1 MEEEQVRSI
10 WSESSKRPRFPT
22 LENDIKTDVLIIGGG
37 MAGILCAYK
46 LKEAGVDYA
55 LLEAD
60 RILGG
65 VSAGTTAKITLQHG
79 LIYDSLIRK
88 YDKSTARLY
97 LEANFEALADYRRM
111 CARIDCDYRETDA
124 YVYSKSGRK
133 KLEDEVHAYGEIGY
147 PAELCDKVSLP
158 IYTDGAVRVKEQAQF
173 HPLKF
178 GFAVSKELNI
188 YENSRVTELQKGGAT
203 ANGHRISAKHI
214 IVATHFPILN
224 KHGLYPLKMYQHRS
238 YVIALENA
246 EKVDGMYVDEAEC
259 GMSFRNYGKYLLIGG
274 GDHRTGKS
282 GGGWRELENF
292 YKKRYT
298 GAREAARWA
307 AQDCMTLDG
316 MPYIGRYS
324 KHTDGIYVATGF
336 NKWGMSLSMAAASL
350 LTDLITGH
358 DGKYTEV
365 FSPSRSILHP
375 KLLTNALETTKNL
388 LTPTVPRCPHLGC
401 ALKYNKAEHSWDC
414 PCHGSRF
421 DEDGKLLD
429 GPATA
434 DLKRKTKE
442 KPDA

>member
-1 MEEEQVRSI
+1 MEEQRLKSI
-10 WSESSKRPRFPT
+10 WSKSAKRPEFPT
-22 LENDIKTDVLIIGGG
+22 LDTDLKTDVLIIGGG
-37 MAGILCAYK
+37 MAGVLCAYK
-46 LKEAGVDYA
+46 LKEAGIDYA
-55 LLEAD
+55 LVEAD

-79 LIYDSLIRK
+79 LIYDSLINK

-111 CARIDCDYRETDA
+111 CARIECDYRETDA
-124 YVYSKSGRK
+124 YVYSRSGRK
-133 KLEDEVHAYGEIGY
+133 KLEDELRAYSEIGY
-147 PAELCDKVSLP
+147 PAELCEKVSLP
-158 IYTDGAVRVKEQAQF
+158 IHTDGAIRVREQAEF

-178 GFAVSKELNI
+178 GFAVAKELKI
-188 YENSRVTELQKGGAT
+188 YEHTRVTELKKGAAV
-203 ANGHRISAKHI
+203 ANGHTITAESI

-238 YVIALENA
+238 YVIALEGA
-246 EKVDGMYVDEAEC
+246 ETTDGMYVDEDEC
-259 GMSFRNYGKYLLIGG
+259 GMSFRSYEKYLLIGG
-274 GDHRTGKS
+274 GDHRTGKQ
-282 GGGWRELENF
+282 GGGWRELVSF

-298 GAREAARWA
+298 GATEVARWA

-324 KHTDGIYVATGF
+324 KSTDGIYVATGF
-336 NKWGMSLSMAAASL
+336 NKWGMSLSMVCASL
-350 LTDLITGH
+350 LTDLVTGH
-358 DGKYTEV
+358 SGKYTDI

-375 KLLTNALETTKNL
+375 KLFTNALESAKNL
-388 LTPTVPRCPHLGC
+388 LTPTAPRCPHLGC

-421 DEDGKLLD
+421 DEDGELLD

-434 DLKRKTKE
+434 GLKH
-442 KPDA
+442 KPKKK

>member
-1 MEEEQVRSI
+1 MKSI
-10 WSESSKRPRFPT
+10 WSQSAKRPKFPT
-22 LENDIKTDVLIIGGG
+22 LENSIKTDVLIIGGG

-46 LKEAGVDYA
+46 LKEAGIDYA
-55 LLEAD
+55 LVEAD
-60 RILGG
+60 RILDG

-88 YDKSTARLY
+88 YDKTTARLY
-97 LEANFEALADYRRM
+97 LESNFEALADFRRM
-111 CARIDCDYRETDA
+111 CARIECDYRETDA
-124 YVYSKSGRK
+124 YVYSRSGRK

-158 IYTDGAVRVKEQAQF
+158 IYTDGAVLVRQQAEF

-178 GFAVSKELNI
+178 GFAVAKELNI
-188 YENSRVTELQKGGAT
+188 YEHTRVTELKKRAAT
-203 ANGHRISAKHI
+203 ANGHTISAKHI

-238 YVIALENA
+238 YVIALEGA
-246 EKVDGMYVDEAEC
+246 GEVDGIYVDEAEC
-259 GMSFRNYGKYLLIGG
+259 GMSFRSFDKYLLIGG
-274 GDHRTGKS
+274 GDHRTGKQ
-282 GGGWRELENF
+282 GGGWRELVNF

-298 GAREAARWA
+298 GAVEVARWA
-307 AQDCMTLDG
+307 AQDCITLDG

-324 KHTDGIYVATGF
+324 KHADGIYVATGF
-336 NKWGMSLSMAAASL
+336 NKWGMSLSMVAASL
-350 LTDLITGH
+350 LTDLVTGH

-421 DEDGKLLD
+421 DEDGELLD

-434 DLKRKTKE
+434 GLKGNTKA